1 MINRKNNMNQEEYG
15 YFIDIENNMTSYF
28 PDNLKS
34 MSEKYKI
41 RSINKNYHKFNKL
54 NKLNINVNLNIMT
67 TIPEIYENSSHSNN
81 TSNTSNSSNSSNT
94 SNSSNSYTCKKIQCS
109 YDKIAIVILLFVICL
124 KYYYFLHNFV

>member
-1 MINRKNNMNQEEYG
+1 MINRKNTMNHEEYG

-41 RSINKNYHKFNKL
+41 RSINRNYYKINKC
-54 NKLNINVNLNIMT
+54 NINVKVNIMT
-67 TIPEIYENSSHSNN
+67 TIPENSSHSNN
-81 TSNTSNSSNSSNT
+81 RSHNSN
-94 SNSSNSYTCKKIQCS
+94 YKITTQCS
-109 YDKIAIVILLFVICL
+109 YNKIAIVILLFVICF

>member
-1 MINRKNNMNQEEYG
+1 MINRKNNMNHEEYG

-54 NKLNINVNLNIMT
+54 NNFNINVNLNIMT
-67 TIPEIYENSSHSNN
+67 TIPEMYENSSHS
-81 TSNTSNSSNSSNT
+81 SHSSNSY
-94 SNSSNSYTCKKIQCS
+94 SYTCKKIQCS
-109 YDKIAIVILLFVICL
+109 YNKIAIFILLLFVICL
-124 KYYYFLHNFV
+124 KCYYFLHNFV